1 MKAKDLITK
10 EAKELQE
17 MLKETRSSLNRLT
30 FGKTTKA
37 LTNHRELRTLKK
49 DIARILT
56 VLSKK
61 AKEVTKAK

>member
-10 EAKELQE
+10 EAKELE
-17 MLKETRSSLNRLT
+17 TLLKETRSKLNALT
-30 FGKTTKA
+30 FSKTTKA
-37 LTNHRELRTLKK
+37 MTNHRELRALKK
-49 DIARILT
+49 DVARILT